1 MHLRHALII
10 SLSVLIFSSCQ
21 TTYYTVWEKLGKEK
35 RHLLKDQVEKARS
48 EQEKASEEFTDAL
61 TQVKEIYGFEGGD
74 LEDFYNKLNSDYKSC
89 EKRAE
94 AVSERIEK
102 VDRVANDLFVEWEN
116 EIEEMDNAK
125 FKSNSRHSL
134 RTAKQ
139 RYARL
144 NNAMIKAESRM
155 QPVLTQLKD
164 YVLYLKH
171 NLNAQAV
178 GALKKEVG
186 DIEIEVKTL
195 IEDISRSIKEADSFL
210 ETL

>member
-1 MHLRHALII
+1 LAI
-10 SLSVLIFSSCQ
+10 SFFFLVFSSCQ

-89 EKRAE
+89 ENRAE
-94 AVSERIEK
+94 AVSERIGK
-102 VDRVANDLFVEWEN
+102 VDRVANDLFVEWEK

-125 FKSNSRHSL
+125 FKSNSRQSL
-134 RTAKQ
+134 RTAKK

-144 NNAMIKAESRM
+144 NDAMTKAESKM
-155 QPVLTQLKD
+155 QPVLAQLRD